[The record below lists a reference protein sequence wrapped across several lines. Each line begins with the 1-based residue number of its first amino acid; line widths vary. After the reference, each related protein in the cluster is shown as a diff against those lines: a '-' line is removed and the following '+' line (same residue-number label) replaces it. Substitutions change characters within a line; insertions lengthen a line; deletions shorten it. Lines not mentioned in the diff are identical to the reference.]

1 MAVGS
6 RRVTITVGVG
16 ECVGEGS
23 GSTFVVAGTVA
34 TAVKVGDGVNVGAA
48 VGTVK
53 VGDGINVG
61 DAVGTG
67 VVAWVEQAA
76 TKNATVELEN
86 AMKPARSAIV
96 VTPAS
101 NRRTCNP
108 LLAQF
113 VAVST
118 AT

>member
-6 RRVTITVGVG
+6 RRVTVGVG
-16 ECVGEGS
+16 EGEYVGEGS
-23 GSTFVVAGTVA
+23 DSTFVVAATVA
-34 TAVKVGDGVNVGAA
+34 AAVKVRDGVNVGAA
-48 VGTVK
+48 VGTW
-53 VGDGINVG
+53 
-61 DAVGTG
+61 

-76 TKNATVELEN
+76 TKNATAELEN

-108 LLAQF
+108 LLARF
-113 VAVST
+113 VAAST